1 MLFDTSSQVNALA
14 VMKILALGAV
24 NIMNQGGMILF
35 NKYLITQG
43 RFPFAIPLIM
53 FQMVIVFTCLAGAYY
68 LKPSLF
74 PALSDP
80 EKKVPLDG
88 RLIQAMPL
96 IGMFFAIQLVLG
108 NAAYLECSLAF
119 LQFMKEGNIVLVY
132 IFSLIAALEVF
143 CHRRAAVLCALT
155 LATSMCVQGELHFSM
170 AGFVM
175 QLTTMVFETSKI
187 VLQVMVL
194 SAAGKKFDAPSYVLV
209 ISPIVFAFLSVSMG
223 MAVQL
228 DGHWALGS
236 DFMTVPR
243 WSDFVAW
250 WPMLLLNSFLALATN
265 LTTALFLQ
273 YVGGVGIC
281 LAGLIKDSVLV
292 FISAWVIGDEL
303 SKVQVISFGLQV
315 FLIYVWSQLPP
326 SQPALFPP
334 KCHVPKRMASDG
346 ASDAL
351 EEDPL
356 LIDHDHIE
364 EGDAGDGKRV

>member
-1 MLFDTSSQVNALA
+1 MFFDKASEVNAIA
-14 VMKILALGAV
+14 VAKILALGAV

-35 NKYLITQG
+35 NKYLITPG

-53 FQMVIVFTCLAGAYY
+53 FQMVIVFTCLAVAYY

-80 EKKVPLDG
+80 AKKVPFDG

-108 NAAYLECSLAF
+108 NAAYLECSVAF

-143 CHRRAAVLCALT
+143 SHRRAALLCGLF
-155 LATSMCVQGELHFSM
+155 LATSMCVKGEINFSL

-175 QLTTMVFETSKI
+175 QLTTMFVETAKI
-187 VLQVMVL
+187 VLQAMVL

-209 ISPIVFAFLSVSMG
+209 ISPIVFTFLSVAMG
-223 MAVQL
+223 MSVQL

-273 YVGGVGIC
+273 QVGGVGIC

-292 FISAWVIGDEL
+292 FISAWALKDEL
-303 SKVQVISFGLQV
+303 SEVQIISFGLQV

-326 SQPALFPP
+326 SQPALLPP
-334 KCHVPKRMASDG
+334 KYDVPKKMASDG
-346 ASDAL
+346 ASNAL
-351 EEDPL
+351 EGDPL
-356 LIDHDHIE
+356 LLDNDHIE
-364 EGDAGDGKRV
+364 EGDDGYSKRV